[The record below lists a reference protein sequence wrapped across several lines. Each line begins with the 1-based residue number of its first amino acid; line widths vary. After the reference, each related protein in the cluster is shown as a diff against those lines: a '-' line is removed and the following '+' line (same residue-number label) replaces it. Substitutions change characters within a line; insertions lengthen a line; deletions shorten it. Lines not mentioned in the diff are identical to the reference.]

1 VILTWPLAQALLEQS
16 RAKLEFLH
24 REQGSWGRRSEEAR
38 RTTTA
43 EARLVD
49 AQQRVADL
57 NGEMADLRIRHEE
70 AVTDS
75 KETGE
80 KLLALIERAR
90 KDQEEAQKVKNESD
104 ELCGSRSSSSPSL
117 NPSTM
122 SVSMLLVSAMRLA
135 KNAS

>member
-1 VILTWPLAQALLEQS
+1 
-16 RAKLEFLH
+16 
-24 REQGSWGRRSEEAR
+24 
-38 RTTTA
+38 
-43 EARLVD
+43 
-49 AQQRVADL
+49 VADL

-104 ELCGSRSSSSPSL
+104 ELCGSRSSSNPSL
-117 NPSTM
+117 NPSAM